1 MGPVLM
7 ADSSF
12 LRTNVSLRDQIR
24 YTVNITFLKVKME
37 DYGRPLLL
45 RALKT
50 MAREGLLTRS
60 DVICSVGGD
69 RGHQLENS
77 GTPFR

>member
-37 DYGRPLLL
+37 DYGRPFTCHAGVSAAYIILIYP
-45 RALKT
+45 
-50 MAREGLLTRS
+50 GNTRH
-60 DVICSVGGD
+60 VTCCSE
-69 RGHQLENS
+69 H
-77 GTPFR
+77 